1 MTDWQPIALFGAG
14 AALVVALAGWRYA
27 VLSRRAV
34 EARAARQEAILDDAP
49 LGLLRQVPGGWAPSR
64 IAREMLSAS
73 TESTFDAETIVGLF
87 TLDARPR
94 VAEALAGLAI
104 DGARFEITAETASE
118 TRILH
123 LVGARHDGVDVIWI
137 RDESAAAWLAEQYS
151 EKEVEA
157 SRLRGYLDAIPIPVW
172 WREQAGAPIS
182 DGNVAHRARFGGE
195 PLREVAES
203 GASDR
208 ARSLAQ
214 LARRTGMP
222 QTESRHLVI
231 DGARRTLDVTET
243 PVGDSGGPVVGT
255 AIDVTGLE
263 DLQVTLAEHVAAQ
276 DQVLERLYSAIAIYG
291 PDRRLKFFNE
301 TFTTMFRLDA
311 DVLEDQPSMSTLLE
325 ILREGR
331 QVPETSDFP
340 AYKRDR
346 EALFTSLIDPLHEL
360 LHLPDGRTIRGIVA
374 PHPLGG
380 LVFQYEDVTDRLAM
394 ESSYNTMMAVQRS
407 TLNAMFEGVAVFGR
421 DGRLKL
427 FNAAFRVIFG
437 FEEDWLAREP
447 HVAEMAEAGRVH
459 LAIEEDWEE
468 TKRVLVN
475 KVAEPKPEAGRMTLG
490 DGRVLDYAYVPLP
503 DGQCLVHYFDVTD
516 STQVEAA
523 LRERNRALEN
533 ADLLKSRFLSS
544 VSYEFRTPLNAIAG
558 FAELLRFEAFGP
570 LTERQAEY
578 VTGILG
584 ASGTLSDLVTNILDL
599 AAAQAGFIE
608 LDRQAIDLADCLAQ
622 AAAMELD
629 AARVALEP
637 PETPVQAWADSE
649 RLSQAFRKLLRDAS
663 RFAAADASIR
673 VSVAPN
679 GAKGARVALYV
690 PAPVYQDEDAWPRRV
705 LGVGDRPDGDPTPTE
720 HDIELSLARSLL
732 QVQGFKM
739 SIGPGGTAL
748 CCDVTRGDG

>member
-1 MTDWQPIALFGAG
+1 MTDWQPIALFGVG
-14 AALVVALAGWRYA
+14 AALAVALAGWRHA
-27 VLSRRAV
+27 VSSRRAH
-34 EARAARQEAILDDAP
+34 ELRAARQEAILDAAP
-49 LGLLRQVPGGWAPSR
+49 LGLLRKTSGGWEPSS

-73 TESTFDAETIVGLF
+73 TASSFDMETIARLF
-87 TLDARPR
+87 TPEAAPR
-94 VAEALAGLAI
+94 IAEALKDLSN
-104 DGARFEITAETASE
+104 DGARFEITAETVNE
-118 TRILH
+118 NRVLH
-123 LVGARHDGVDVIWI
+123 LAGTHHDGVDVIWI

-151 EKEVEA
+151 EKEAEV
-157 SRLRGYLDAIPIPVW
+157 SRLHGYLDALPIPVW
-172 WREQAGAPIS
+172 WRDQAGAPIVG
-182 DGNVAHRARFGGE
+182 GNAVHRARFGGDT
-195 PLREVAES
+195 LREVADS
-203 GASDR
+203 GASER

-243 PVGDSGGPVVGT
+243 PVGEAGGPVVGA

-301 TFTTMFRLDA
+301 TFTKMFHLDP
-311 DVLEDQPSMSTLLE
+311 DVLEDQPSMGTLLE

-346 EALFTSLIDPLHEL
+346 EALFTSLIDPLQEL

-380 LVFQYEDVTDRLAM
+380 LVFQYEDVTDRLAL
-394 ESSYNTMMAVQRS
+394 ESSYNTMTAVQRS

-427 FNAAFRVIFG
+427 YNDTFRGLFG
-437 FEEDWLAREP
+437 FEDEWLAREP
-447 HVAEMAEAGRVH
+447 HVAEMAEAGREH
-459 LAIEEDWEE
+459 MTTTRDWEE

-475 KVAEPKPEAGRMTLG
+475 KVSEPKPESGRMTLG

-503 DGQCLVHYFDVTD
+503 DGQCLVLYFDVTD

-558 FAELLRFEAFGP
+558 FAELLRLEAFGP
-570 LTERQAEY
+570 LSERQAEY

-584 ASGTLSDLVTNILDL
+584 ASETLSDLVTNILDL

-608 LDRQAIDLADCLAQ
+608 LDRQVIDLTDCLAG
-622 AAAMELD
+622 AAADMD
-629 AARVALEP
+629 PARITLEP
-637 PETPVQAWADSE
+637 SEAAVTALVDAD
-649 RLSQAFRKLLRDAS
+649 RLSQAFRKLLGDAD
-663 RFAAADASIR
+663 RYAAPDASIR
-673 VSVAPN
+673 ISVASH
-679 GAKGARVALYV
+679 GAHGARVALVV
-690 PAPVYQDEDAWPRRV
+690 PAPAYQDDDAWPRRV

-739 SIGPGGTAL
+739 SIGENGTAL
-748 CCDVTRGDG
+748 CCDVARE